1 MVNNFLTS
9 LRQRGKLPIS
19 AQLWP
24 YILWVWLCVCVCMLI
39 CVYALCNDLFHHQ
52 LWKRKTSQALIKLQN
67 CQLNQKVCI
76 SSNHKG
82 VKDTLYYYNDTI
94 VCFAFVA
101 LKRFFH
107 TNSTPINDNNMA
119 SAVADV
125 RFLHL
130 KQVFITSSPTAL
142 YDSHHT
148 YTNKQTKKIT
158 QTHTHTHYLLCHSTF
173 EASTKHILFHFVFHF
188 IFIFHTPLFLD

>member
-1 MVNNFLTS
+1 M
-9 LRQRGKLPIS
+9 
-19 AQLWP
+19 
-24 YILWVWLCVCVCMLI
+24 
-39 CVYALCNDLFHHQ
+39 
-52 LWKRKTSQALIKLQN
+52 KLQN
-67 CQLNQKVCI
+67 CQLNQKVYI

-125 RFLHL
+125 HFLHL

-148 YTNKQTKKIT
+148 YTNKQTDKIT
-158 QTHTHTHYLLCHSTF
+158 QTHTHTLSPMLQHIRSIYKAYF
-173 EASTKHILFHFVFHF
+173 ILFRLSSHFHIPYAIV
-188 IFIFHTPLFLD
+188 P